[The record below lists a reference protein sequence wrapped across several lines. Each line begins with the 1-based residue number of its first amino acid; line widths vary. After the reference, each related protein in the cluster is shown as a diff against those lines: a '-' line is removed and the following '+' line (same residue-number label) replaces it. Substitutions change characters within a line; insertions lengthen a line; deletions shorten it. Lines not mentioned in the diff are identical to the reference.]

1 MSVTVQ
7 VRIAVEQIRSIR
19 ERVVHIYSR
28 YPDAVNSDK
37 RLEELYH
44 QLFAP
49 NLNPLSLPLST
60 IRRNGRDLR
69 KKFPERFRRKA
80 EVEEQARI
88 REEAF
93 RYVFTPTH

>member
-7 VRIAVEQIRSIR
+7 VRTAIEDIKSVR

-28 YPDAVNSDK
+28 YPDAVNSDR

-49 NLNPLSLPLST
+49 NLSPLSLPLPT

-69 KKFPERFRRKA
+69 KKFPERFKRKA
-80 EVEEQARI
+80 EVEEQARVK
-88 REEAF
+88 EEAF
-93 RYVFTPTH
+93 RHVFTPTY